1 MHTKLKNISLAIA
14 SLVSATGIQAQTNY
28 NFTNTTANTFT
39 NGYVLSGTLSTNGSN
54 DVTAANLSVSN
65 GGTTITFTGV
75 PSQSGTYTR
84 TLCGTSTTF
93 QEYRFGYGSANTLYL
108 DVMSSQTD
116 AALAGQLSGVHT
128 SLLLSSGSYA
138 LNQACGGIEEAA
150 RTSRHPKMTLNAA
163 SVVSANSSLFTVT
176 GSSNAAVLRLLNTIS
191 SNLLQFNNSFG
202 LGAIQKRLE
211 QAKAAKAAKAA
222 AKAANAEKAAS
233 YARAKKRVDDF
244 IAQQKKFNPD
254 YVMPARV
261 AEGYIA
267 DSMFFDWLKKNPQA
281 KNDSGAR
288 EKMRKEFLSYRP
300 GKNSGDD
307 DIPQELLAEVEESS
321 IEFWAQPFSSSGEQR
336 EMDNISPFKTHAY
349 GITVGGDQKID
360 DRWTVGGG
368 LMIGSSNVSSTLSDA
383 PNSTNTN
390 MYQLLA
396 YGQYAVDDT
405 TSLQLSGSLGLNQ
418 NTNTRMTPDASTA
431 SSKYNSHVAGLGF
444 SVNRSYEL
452 DDATTFTPSAGM
464 NFSWQQNAQIVET
477 GAGNWNV
484 TTNKHSVQQGMLN
497 LGGQLNHEVNDEWSV
512 NVKAGVSYIFHNP
525 SLTIVS
531 SYAGLP
537 STTFTSTGSS
547 TSPWMQTVGLG
558 AKYTS
563 PLGTEVNFGY
573 DAMTREKFLNHSA
586 YVKVKVPF

>member
-1 MHTKLKNISLAIA
+1 MHTKLKKISLAIA
-14 SLVSATGIQAQTNY
+14 SLASAAGIQAQTNY

-54 DVTAANLSVSN
+54 VVTAANLSVSN
-65 GGTTITFTGV
+65 GGTPITFTGM
-75 PSQSGTYTR
+75 PSESGTYTR

-93 QEYRFGYGSANTLYL
+93 QEYRFGTGSANTLYL

-163 SVVSANSSLFTVT
+163 SLVNANSGIFTIS
-176 GSSNAAVLRLLNTIS
+176 GSSNTAVPRLLNTIS
-191 SNLLQFNNSFG
+191 SNLLQFNNRFG

-211 QAKAAKAAKAA
+211 QAKAAKAA
-222 AKAANAEKAAS
+222 AKAAKAEKAAS
-233 YARAKKRVDDF
+233 YAKAKKRIDDF
-244 IAQQKKFNPD
+244 IARQKKDNPD
-254 YVMPARV
+254 YVMPAGV

-267 DSMFFDWLKKNPQA
+267 SLMTIDWLIKNPQA
-281 KNDSGAR
+281 RNDPGAR
-288 EKMRKEFLSYRP
+288 EKMRKEFLSYKP

-307 DIPQELLAEVEESS
+307 DVPQELLAEVEESS

-349 GITVGGDQKID
+349 GIAVGGDQKID
-360 DRWTVGGG
+360 ARWTVGSG
-368 LMIGSSNVSSTLSDA
+368 LMVGSSNVSSTLSDA

-405 TSLQLSGSLGLNQ
+405 TNLQLSGSLGLNQ

-431 SSKYNSHVAGLGF
+431 SSKYNSHVAGLGL
-444 SVNRSYEL
+444 SVNRSYDL
-452 DDATTFTPSAGM
+452 DEATTFTPSVGV
-464 NFSWQQNAQIVET
+464 NYTWQQNAKIVET

-484 TTNKHSVQQGMLN
+484 TTDKHSVEQGMLN
-497 LGGQLNHEVNDEWSV
+497 LGGQLNHEVNEEWSV
-512 NVKAGVSYIFHNP
+512 SVKAGVSYMFHNP
-525 SLTIVS
+525 SLTVVS

-573 DAMTREKFLNHSA
+573 DALTREKFLNHSA
-586 YVKVKVPF
+586 YVKVKIPF

>member
-1 MHTKLKNISLAIA
+1 MHTKLKKISLAIA
-14 SLVSATGIQAQTNY
+14 SLASAAGIQAQTNY

-39 NGYVLSGTLSTNGSN
+39 NGYVLSGTLSTNSSN
-54 DVTAANLSVSN
+54 AVTAANLSVSN
-65 GGTTITFTGV
+65 GGTTIAFTGI

-93 QEYRFGYGSANTLYL
+93 QEYRFGTGSANTLYL

-163 SVVSANSSLFTVT
+163 SLVNANSGIFTIS
-176 GSSNAAVLRLLNTIS
+176 GSSNTAVPRLLNTIS
-191 SNLLQFNNSFG
+191 SNLLQFNNRFG

-211 QAKAAKAAKAA
+211 QAKAAKAA
-222 AKAANAEKAAS
+222 AKAAKAEKAAS
-233 YARAKKRVDDF
+233 YAKAKKRIDDF
-244 IAQQKKFNPD
+244 IARQKKDNPD
-254 YVMPARV
+254 YVMPAGV

-267 DSMFFDWLKKNPQA
+267 SLMTIDWLIKNPQA
-281 KNDSGAR
+281 RNDPGAR
-288 EKMRKEFLSYRP
+288 EKMRKEFLSYKP

-307 DIPQELLAEVEESS
+307 DVPQELLAEVEESS

-349 GITVGGDQKID
+349 GIAVGGDQKID
-360 DRWTVGGG
+360 ARWTVGSG
-368 LMIGSSNVSSTLSDA
+368 LMVGSSNVSSTLSDA

-405 TSLQLSGSLGLNQ
+405 TNLQLSGSLGLNQ

-431 SSKYNSHVAGLGF
+431 SSKYNSHVAGLGL
-444 SVNRSYEL
+444 SVNRSYDL
-452 DDATTFTPSAGM
+452 DEATTFTPSVGV
-464 NFSWQQNAQIVET
+464 NYTWQQNAKIVET

-484 TTNKHSVQQGMLN
+484 TTDKHSVEQGMLN
-497 LGGQLNHEVNDEWSV
+497 LGGQLNHEVNEEWSV
-512 NVKAGVSYIFHNP
+512 SVKAGVSYMFHNP
-525 SLTIVS
+525 SLTVVS

-573 DAMTREKFLNHSA
+573 DALTREKFLNHSA
-586 YVKVKVPF
+586 YVKVKIPF

>member
-1 MHTKLKNISLAIA
+1 MHTKLKKISLAIA
-14 SLVSATGIQAQTNY
+14 SLASAAGIQAQTNY

-39 NGYVLSGTLSTNGSN
+39 NGYVLSGTLSTNSSN
-54 DVTAANLSVSN
+54 AVTAANLSVSN
-65 GGTTITFTGV
+65 GGTPITFTGM
-75 PSQSGTYTR
+75 PSESGTYTR

-93 QEYRFGYGSANTLYL
+93 QEYRFGTGSANTLYL

-163 SVVSANSSLFTVT
+163 SLVNANSGIFTIS
-176 GSSNAAVLRLLNTIS
+176 GSSNTAVPRLLNTIS
-191 SNLLQFNNSFG
+191 SNLLQFNNRFG

-211 QAKAAKAAKAA
+211 QAKAAKAA
-222 AKAANAEKAAS
+222 AKAAKAEKAAS
-233 YARAKKRVDDF
+233 YAKAKKRIDDF
-244 IAQQKKFNPD
+244 IARQKKDNPD
-254 YVMPARV
+254 YVMPAGV

-267 DSMFFDWLKKNPQA
+267 SLMTIDWLIKNPQA
-281 KNDSGAR
+281 RNDPGAR
-288 EKMRKEFLSYRP
+288 EKMRKEFLSYKP

-307 DIPQELLAEVEESS
+307 DVPQELLAEVEESS

-349 GITVGGDQKID
+349 GIAVGGDQKID
-360 DRWTVGGG
+360 ARWTVGSG
-368 LMIGSSNVSSTLSDA
+368 LMVGSSNVSSTLSDA

-405 TSLQLSGSLGLNQ
+405 TNLQLSGSLGLNQ

-431 SSKYNSHVAGLGF
+431 SSKYNSHVAGLGL
-444 SVNRSYEL
+444 SVNRSYDL
-452 DDATTFTPSAGM
+452 DEATTFTPSVGV
-464 NFSWQQNAQIVET
+464 NYTWQQNAKIVET

-484 TTNKHSVQQGMLN
+484 TTDKHSVEQGMLN
-497 LGGQLNHEVNDEWSV
+497 LGGQLNHEVNEEWSV
-512 NVKAGVSYIFHNP
+512 SVKAGVSYMFHNP
-525 SLTIVS
+525 SLTVVS

-573 DAMTREKFLNHSA
+573 DALTREKFLNHSA
-586 YVKVKVPF
+586 YVKVKIPF